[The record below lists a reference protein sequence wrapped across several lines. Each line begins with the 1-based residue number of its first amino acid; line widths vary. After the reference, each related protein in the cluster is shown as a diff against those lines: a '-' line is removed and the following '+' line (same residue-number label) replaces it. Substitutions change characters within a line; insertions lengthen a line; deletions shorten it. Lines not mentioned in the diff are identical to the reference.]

1 MFKHHTIPVVNLP
14 SPNSST
20 PYFGNLYF
28 SYNDRDIFHYGCP
41 TTAIVFNGSLFF
53 ILNGDHREELL
64 ALVDQG
70 VIVDSVG
77 VIADQGVIVDSVIDY
92 FIAHLAEAND
102 WSEHTYAARTVPD
115 ACNLYQQSLE
125 ALGQGNIDKLV
136 RAMSPRVGQPC

>member
-28 SYNDRDIFHYGCP
+28 SYNDRDLFHYGCP

-70 VIVDSVG
+70 VLVDK
-77 VIADQGVIVDSVIDY
+77 VIDY

-136 RAMSPRVGQPC
+136 GAMASKAGQPC